1 MAKVKKLIKA
11 LKKKK
16 RVFIQTHN
24 YPDHDSVASAFA
36 LQFLLRNFG
45 IDSKIIYH
53 GEILRD
59 SLQRMIDKL
68 NIEIFHH
75 STLELC
81 ESDAIVLVDSNKKS
95 KNVAELKGSVV
106 AVIDHHPGEEFNDLE
121 YCDIRSDYGAC
132 ATIMFSYFADLT
144 LEPSVDVS
152 TAIHTAINF
161 DTHQFTRNVNTLDI
175 ETVALLY
182 RVSDTSLVNSLVR
195 NSIKTEDLPQY
206 RYLLENIKFH
216 HNFAYCHFP
225 NGCNKNLLAIL
236 SDYLLTIDEV
246 SFAVLS
252 AKYLDEI
259 IFSVRSE
266 LPEFP
271 AHIMISEVLKEIGSG
286 GGHIDMAGGR
296 IANINDFNED
306 DIYNKFLGQ
315 IRLRSSFRITISDS
329 WSK

>member
-1 MAKVKKLIKA
+1 MAKVKSLIKA
-11 LKKKK
+11 LKRKK

-36 LQFLLRNFG
+36 LQYLLNQHD
-45 IDSKIIYH
+45 IEADIIYH

-59 SLQRMIDKL
+59 SLQRMIDRL
-68 NIEIFHH
+68 GIDIRHH
-75 STLELC
+75 SQYELD
-81 ESDAIVLVDSNKKS
+81 ESDIIVIVDANKKS
-95 KNVAELKGSVV
+95 KNVAELKGHVV
-106 AVIDHHPGEEFNDLE
+106 AVIDHHQGTAYDDLDF
-121 YCDIRSDYGAC
+121 CDIRSDYGAC
-132 ATIMFSYFADLT
+132 ATIIFSYFADLR
-144 LEPSVDVS
+144 LEPSVEVA

-161 DTHQFTRNVNTLDI
+161 DTHQFTRNVNSLDI

-182 RVSDTSLVNSLVR
+182 RVSDVNLVNSLVR
-195 NSIKTEDLPQY
+195 NSIKVSDLPKY
-206 RYLLENIKFH
+206 SYLLENVKFH

-225 NGCNKNLLAIL
+225 NGCDKNLLAIL

-266 LPEFP
+266 LAELP
-271 AHIMISEVLKEIGSG
+271 AHIMISEVLNGIGSG

-296 IANINDFNED
+296 MPLSIDFKEE
-306 DIYNKFLGQ
+306 DIYNKFLSQ
-315 IRLRSSFRITISDS
+315 VRLRNSFRITISDS
-329 WSK
+329 WGG

>member
-1 MAKVKKLIKA
+1 MANIKKLIKI
-11 LKKKK
+11 LGRPK

-36 LQFLLRNFG
+36 LQYLLKQYD

-59 SLQRMIDKL
+59 SLQRMIDRL

-75 STLELC
+75 SAFELDD
-81 ESDAIVLVDSNKKS
+81 EDVIVIVDGNKKS
-95 KNVAELKGSVV
+95 KNVVELKGKVV
-106 AVIDHHPGEEFNDLE
+106 AVIDHHQGTVFDDLE
-121 YCDIRSDYGAC
+121 FCDIRSDFGAC
-132 ATIMFSYFADLT
+132 ATIIFSYFAELR
-144 LEPSVDVS
+144 LEPSVDVA

-182 RVSDTSLVNSLVR
+182 RVSEVNLVNSLVR
-195 NSIKTEDLPQY
+195 NSIKTDDLPKY
-206 RYLLENIKFH
+206 KYLLENIKFH
-216 HNFAYCHFP
+216 HNFAYCHFSS
-225 NGCNKNLLAIL
+225 GCDKNLLAIL

-246 SFAVLS
+246 EFVVLS
-252 AKYLDEI
+252 ARYLDEI
-259 IFSVRSE
+259 IFSIRSE

-271 AHIMISEVLKEIGSG
+271 AHIMITEVLSGIGSG

-296 IANINDFNED
+296 IPNISDFNETE
-306 DIYNKFLGQ
+306 IYNRFLSQ
-315 IRLRSSFRITISDS
+315 VRHRNSFKITISDS
-329 WSK
+329 WSG